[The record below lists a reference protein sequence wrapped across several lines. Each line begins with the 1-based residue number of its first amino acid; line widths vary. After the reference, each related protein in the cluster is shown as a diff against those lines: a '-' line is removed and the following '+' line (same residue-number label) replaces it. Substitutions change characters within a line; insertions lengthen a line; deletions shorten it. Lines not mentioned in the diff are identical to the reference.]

1 MTCSWVKVDGHLVHI
16 RHSGPRMLPCIE
28 CGEISTRLC
37 DWKVG
42 KSGATCDAALCDK
55 CTSSPARGKDLC
67 PEHAA
72 VWAAHPDNVKARQ
85 AELDL

>member
-1 MTCSWVKVDGHLVHI
+1 MTCSWVKVDGNWVHFK
-16 RHSGPRMLPCIE
+16 HSGPQMLPCIE
-28 CGEISTRLC
+28 CQEISTRLC
-37 DWKVG
+37 DWKLEG
-42 KSGATCDAALCDK
+42 GTCDAPLCEN